1 MQSQHKSHDR
11 CKHLVIVNI
20 FALLKMFT
28 KARFDCISLLNIL
41 GKNREVTFFPIS
53 LTDVTLGIIPFYG
66 GIGCTIYY
74 LLTCTEIIVLKVIY
88 IYKYSTIAVM
98 NEYFLKKFLISFN
111 IIVAGIHILN
121 LVTSKEY
128 ETSSNPFLSCM
139 RSKDPLSNLLIRSE
153 NQYNP
158 EW

>member
-1 MQSQHKSHDR
+1 M
-11 CKHLVIVNI
+11 V
-20 FALLKMFT
+20 
-28 KARFDCISLLNIL
+28 
-41 GKNREVTFFPIS
+41 
-53 LTDVTLGIIPFYG
+53 LGIIPFYG

-74 LLTCTEIIVLKVIY
+74 LLTCTEIITLKVIY
-88 IYKYSTIAVM
+88 IYKYSTIAAM
-98 NEYFLKKFLISFN
+98 NEYFLTRFLISFN
-111 IIVAGIHILN
+111 IIVAVFHILN

-139 RSKDPLSNLLIRSE
+139 RRKDPLSHFSLIRTK